1 MRNPFFEKR
10 RQLREPVAD
19 SRVLAQGQALRLL
32 NWSQNGML
40 LEGWAT
46 AASPGQRL
54 SATVELTAGGKRFQF
69 EAELRVV
76 RASPAGR
83 LAATYVCL
91 DAPEAARIA
100 NHFRPAP
107 GPAFIAEARPVPPP
121 PPPRNDDPENG
132 VKLADMVIAQREIA
146 SLKTAFARRF
156 HPDTAPRDETY
167 AVRVELFKEF
177 WSVLEA
183 AESKVKGR

>member
-10 RQLREPVAD
+10 RQLREPVAAG
-19 SRVLAQGQALRLL
+19 RVLAQGQALRPL

-46 AASPGQRL
+46 PASPGQRL
-54 SATVELTAGGKRFQF
+54 SASVELEAGGSRFRF

-76 RASPAGR
+76 RAGPTGR

-121 PPPRNDDPENG
+121 PPRTDDPENG
-132 VKLADMVIAQREIA
+132 VRLADMVIAQREIA